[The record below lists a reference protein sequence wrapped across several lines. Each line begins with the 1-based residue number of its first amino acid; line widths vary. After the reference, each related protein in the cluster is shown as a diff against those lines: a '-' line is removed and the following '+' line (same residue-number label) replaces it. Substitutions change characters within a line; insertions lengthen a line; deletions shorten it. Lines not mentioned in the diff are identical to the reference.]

1 MSTKNEVEKLLD
13 KLFAVPETDFTTE
26 VEPHVYPEQLLHLA
40 PQGNKF
46 KHSLQQYKRQFL
58 DDLLEGRIIHFSN
71 SNLNTLLRQKVR
83 SWEGDGAAAPET
95 QLPEAVPSLLKTA
108 NALFSWSSGDLY
120 IQARK
125 EQLRSQSKSPV
136 PVTSPTKASFSP
148 ASKPSLPVRLHQV
161 VDSESHK
168 FIQDRIDVI
177 KAHRL
182 EQASKRVSERKQRDH
197 DRYIERM
204 KKKEEEYDKAL
215 NAAIKL
221 KKDGKNQNFFGS
233 LFSFG
238 KNRGSSGMDTSDNN
252 LDLHTLSSSKNSMES
267 TNNPSNTSFNMQNHS
282 QMPVTPNK
290 ESFKTSLLVNASPA
304 LSTLPNAPE
313 PQVFGIDDAFS
324 SISVSPEQPKGD
336 FVLDDLLGLPSPP
349 KSKDASPQKH
359 KFIPLGAVPKKPAP
373 QDLTEDLLKL

>member
-1 MSTKNEVEKLLD
+1 MRTKNEVEELID
-13 KLFAVPETDFTTE
+13 KLFTVPESETAAE
-26 VEPHVYPEQLLHLA
+26 VDPHVYPEQLLHIA
-40 PQGNKF
+40 PQGNKYN
-46 KHSLQQYKRQFL
+46 HSLQQYKRQFL
-58 DDLLEGRIIHFSN
+58 DDLLEGRIIQFSN
-71 SNLNTLLRQKVR
+71 SKLNTLLRQKVR

-95 QLPEAVPSLLKTA
+95 LVPEAVPSVLKTA

-125 EQLRSQSKSPV
+125 EQLRSQSKSPA
-136 PVTSPTKASFSP
+136 PVTSPTKASFGP

-197 DRYIERM
+197 DRYMERM

-221 KKDGKNQNFFGS
+221 KKDGKNQNFFGT

-238 KNRGSSGMDTSDNN
+238 KSRGSSGMDASDNN
-252 LDLHTLSSSKNSMES
+252 LDLHTISSSKNSMES
-267 TNNPSNTSFNMQNHS
+267 TNSRNKTSFSLQNHP

-290 ESFKTSLLVNASPA
+290 ESFKTSLLANGSPA
-304 LSTLPNAPE
+304 PSTHPTAPE
-313 PQVFGIDDAFS
+313 PQVIGIDDAFS
-324 SISVSPEQPKGD
+324 SMSVSPKEPKGD
-336 FVLDDLLGLPSPP
+336 FLLDDLLGLPSPP
-349 KSKDASPQKH
+349 KSKDTSPQKH
-359 KFIPLGAVPKKPAP
+359 KFIPLGAVPKKSAL
-373 QDLTEDLLKL
+373 QDPTEDLLKL